1 MPLLSVSSPSNNS
14 LLVDL
19 LFTLTF
25 LSPLLE
31 L

>member
-19 LFTLTF
+19 VFTLKL
-25 LSPLLE
+25 LSLLYE